1 MRYRHIILLLVF
13 LNILSVSWAVEGRPK
28 MRRACLNRLD
38 STLDLLWFKPTD
50 NCGSFTSFSLYGRDD
65 ILGLYQY
72 LGNYQNYA
80 LDNIQLKLKNLRNW
94 EFYLVYNKAC
104 NGIDSVFSDT
114 INIDNQAPFDSQIDS
129 VSVDFA
135 TQKTIIGWTNNPSN
149 DIKGYLVYYVTGT
162 NAVIQNTQQTNFLD
176 NSSRNPT
183 QNVLTYSIAAYD
195 SCENTSLISQS
206 HSTILLNRV
215 YNECLKTIS
224 LSWTNYVGWQVKE
237 YQIFRR
243 INAQNYELVGT
254 VVSNINQFTYNFN
267 TFGDTYCFYIRAI
280 KFDNTSSSSSNIVCV
295 TTSPIIASQNSYV
308 AKASVQNK
316 HIELAFVTEMGTSV
330 QNIII
335 YKAENNASFALW
347 KTINTNGGLIEI
359 NDSQVNVQRN
369 TYSYYFTTQGPCNFI
384 FDTSQIA
391 KTILL
396 DVVMNAPGDQDLKW
410 SLYNRFIKNTE
421 RQEVLLGN
429 SIDFNKSSPWNI
441 NANLNETNSQYKD
454 NSIFSNSFSEL
465 CYCIRAIENNPNAT
479 FTRKDTS
486 YSNIRCVTAEPIV
499 YFPNAIQINGF
510 NNIFKPKGLFLDT
523 ELSEVYIY
531 NRWGELVFIIN
542 DINLGWDGTNIK
554 GDFVQS
560 DVYMYKAYI
569 TGINGDKL
577 QFNGTITV
585 LK

>member
-72 LGNYQNYA
+72 LGNYQNFA
-80 LDNIQLKLKNLRNW
+80 LDNIQIKLKNLRNW
-94 EFYLVYNKAC
+94 EFYLVYNKTC
-104 NGIDSVFSDT
+104 NGLDSVYSDT

-129 VSVDFA
+129 VSVDFS
-135 TQKTIIGWTNNPSN
+135 TQKTIIGWANNPSD

-176 NSSRNPT
+176 NSSRNPA

-215 YNECLKTIS
+215 YNECLKNIS

-243 INAQNYELVGT
+243 INSQNYELVGT

-267 TFGDTYCFYIRAI
+267 TFGDTYCFFIRAI
-280 KFDNTSSSSSNIVCV
+280 KIDNSSSSSSNIVCV
-295 TTSPIIASQNSYV
+295 TTSPIIANQNSYV

-330 QNIII
+330 QKINI
-335 YKAENNASFALW
+335 YKSENTAAFSLW
-347 KTINTNGGLIEI
+347 KSINTNGGLIEI
-359 NDSQVNVQRN
+359 NDSLVNVQRHS
-369 TYSYYFTTQGPCNFI
+369 YSYYFTTHGPCDFI

-410 SLYNRFIKNTE
+410 TLYNRFIKNTE
-421 RQEVLLGN
+421 RQDVLLGN

-441 NANLNETNSQYKD
+441 NAQFNDNTINYKD
-454 NSIFSNSFSEL
+454 NSMFNSSNGQL
-465 CYCIRAIENNPNAT
+465 CFCIRAIENNADLV
-479 FTRKDTS
+479 FSRKDTS
-486 YSNIRCVTAEPIV
+486 YSNIRCITAEPIV
-499 YFPNAIQINGF
+499 YFPNAIQLYGVNPV
-510 NNIFKPKGLFLDT
+510 FKPKGMFLDP
-523 ELSEVYIY
+523 EKSEIYIY
-531 NRWGELVFIIN
+531 NRWGELIIIVDN
-542 DINLGWDGTNIK
+542 IEMGWDGKNK
-554 GDFVQS
+554 NGEYVLS
-560 DVYMYKAYI
+560 DVYMYKSFI
-569 TGINGDKL
+569 TGLNGTKL

-585 LK
+585 LR

>member
-13 LNILSVSWAVEGRPK
+13 LSILSVSWAVEGRPK

-72 LGNYQNYA
+72 LGNYQNFA
-80 LDNIQLKLKNLRNW
+80 LDNIQIKLKNLRNW
-94 EFYLVYNKAC
+94 EFYLVYNKTC
-104 NGIDSVFSDT
+104 NGLDSVYSDT

-129 VSVDFA
+129 VSVDFS

-176 NSSRNPT
+176 NSSRNPA

-215 YNECLKTIS
+215 YNECLKNIS

-280 KFDNTSSSSSNIVCV
+280 KIDNSSSSSSNIVCV
-295 TTSPIIASQNSYV
+295 TSSPIIANQNSYV

-347 KTINTNGGLIEI
+347 KTVNTNGGLIEI

-369 TYSYYFTTQGPCNFI
+369 TYSYYFTTQGPCDFI
-384 FDTSQIA
+384 FDASQIA

-410 SLYNRFIKNTE
+410 NLYNRFIKNTE

-429 SIDFNKSSPWNI
+429 SIDFNKGSPWNI
-441 NANLNETNSQYKD
+441 NAQFNDNTINYKD
-454 NSIFSNSFSEL
+454 NSMFNSSNGQL
-465 CYCIRAIENNPNAT
+465 CFCIRAIENNADLV
-479 FTRKDTS
+479 FSRKDTS
-486 YSNIRCVTAEPIV
+486 YSNIRCITAEPIV
-499 YFPNAIQINGF
+499 YFPNAIQLYGVNPV
-510 NNIFKPKGLFLDT
+510 FKPKGMFLDP
-523 ELSEVYIY
+523 EKSEIYIY
-531 NRWGELVFIIN
+531 NRWGELIIIVDN
-542 DINLGWDGTNIK
+542 IEMGWDGKNK
-554 GDFVQS
+554 NGEYVLS
-560 DVYMYKAYI
+560 DVYMYKSFI
-569 TGINGDKL
+569 TGLNGTKL

-585 LK
+585 LR